1 MQVCVDI
8 DKRNIFVLILSNCA
22 RVLPLNV
29 NKEDPKNSRFEE
41 NHFIS
46 QHAPAQGMPV
56 MSQ

>member
-8 DKRNIFVLILSNCA
+8 DKRNIFVSILSNCA

-29 NKEDPKNSRFEE
+29 NKEDPKNRFEE

>member
-1 MQVCVDI
+1 MLVCVDI
-8 DKRNIFVLILSNCA
+8 DKRNIFVSILSNCA
-22 RVLPLNV
+22 RVLLLNV
-29 NKEDPKNSRFEE
+29 NKEDPKNRFEE